1 MVSLRGAEA
10 DAIRIEFQIDDLR
23 QRQSRRHQEAEIV
36 LTERERERTEPI
48 EETLRLSAQGRMD

>member
-36 LTERERERTEPI
+36 LTERERTEPI